1 MLIRTN
7 NWEKLV
13 PDGIDNF
20 GHEDTPNSLID
31 PNPSAYYFKRMRYI

>member
-1 MLIRTN
+1 MLTHIN
-7 NWEKLV
+7 NWEELV

-31 PNPSAYYFKRMRYI
+31 PNPSACSFNRMRYI